1 MTLLP
6 AKVMDRKLK
15 WSDFKKTEM
24 DPPTPGVPQISAETS
39 VQVGNSAMRVDPVKG
54 SKPEVFR
61 ATKANVTITF
71 DNTSWVASYVLDD
84 WAQDKQDA
92 LLAHEQTHFMIAACT
107 GRDLQ
112 GELDAIS
119 AKDFATSA
127 EGIAEINAVLNKYN
141 VTALQAI
148 QTKYDADTKS
158 SPSANPTVQA
168 KWNTTVEDARA
179 NKKDLRATLKTAQLI
194 P

>member
-6 AKVMDRKLK
+6 AKVLDRKLK
-15 WSDFKKTEM
+15 WSDFKKTTM
-24 DPPTPGVPQISAETS
+24 DPPSPGTPQISAETS
-39 VQVGNSAMRVDPVKG
+39 AQISNSAIQVDPVKNK
-54 SKPEVFR
+54 KPEVYR
-61 ATKANVTITF
+61 ASKANITVTF

-92 LLAHEQTHFMIAACT
+92 LLLHEQTHFMIAACF

-119 AKDFATSA
+119 AKDFSSSGDGVA
-127 EGIAEINAVLNKYN
+127 EVTAALNKYN
-141 VTALQAI
+141 QPALQAI
-148 QTKYDADTKS
+148 QNKYDADTKS

-179 NKKDLRATLKTAQLI
+179 NKKELVATLKTAQLI

>member
-1 MTLLP
+1 MPLLP
-6 AKVMDRKLK
+6 AKVMDRKLV
-15 WSDFKKTEM
+15 WTDFKKTQM
-24 DPPTPGVPQISAETS
+24 SPPSFGATQISAETNAQYS
-39 VQVGNSAMRVDPVKG
+39 NSAIRVDPVKG

-61 ATKANVTITF
+61 VSKPTVTIIF
-71 DNTSWVASYVLDD
+71 DSTSWVASYVLDD

-92 LLAHEQTHFMIAACT
+92 LLAHEQTHFMIAACS
-107 GRDLQ
+107 GRDML
-112 GELDAIS
+112 GELDALTT
-119 AKDFATSA
+119 KDFATSA
-127 EGIAEINAVLNKYN
+127 EGVAEVNAVLNKYSQTN
-141 VTALQAI
+141 TQAI
-148 QTKYDADTKS
+148 QTKYDLDTKS

>member
-54 SKPEVFR
+54 TKPEIFR

-119 AKDFATSA
+119 AKDFATSG
-127 EGIAEINAVLNKYN
+127 EGIAEINAVLNKYSA
-141 VTALQAI
+141 TALQAI
-148 QTKYDADTKS
+148 QTKYDTDTKS

>member
-1 MTLLP
+1 MPLMP

-15 WSDFKKTEM
+15 WSDFKKTEK

-39 VQVGNSAMRVDPVKG
+39 VQVGNSAMRCDPVQGTKPQIFRT
-54 SKPEVFR
+54 SKP
-61 ATKANVTITF
+61 TVTITF
-71 DNTSWVASYVLDD
+71 DSTSWVAAYVLDD

-107 GRDLQ
+107 GRDML
-112 GELDAIS
+112 GELDALA
-119 AKDFATSA
+119 AKDFSSSA
-127 EGIAEINAVLNKYN
+127 DGIAEINAVLSTYSA
-141 VTALQAI
+141 TALQAI

-179 NKKDLRATLKTAQLI
+179 NKKNLSATLKTAQLI